1 MVGQGQTHGRDAIE
15 NEKLPRIGFLR
26 QRRHEPDTRD
36 VDMEMPLTLESELK
50 TMLNNLPR
58 VVLQPLLV
66 SRA

>member
-15 NEKLPRIGFLR
+15 NENLLRIGFLR

-36 VDMEMPLTLESELK
+36 LDMKMPLALESELK